1 MKGKEMAL
9 SNNEKQLRYRKK
21 EELKRYA
28 DNIFKDWQ
36 ILKGLDTSR
45 TPKEVRTYLDSIVN
59 LHSGWTADDYNRA
72 LKTLQNFHTEF
83 YYGNRYLL
91 KNDVQDARNSIEEFI
106 TSSNPKQWLL
116 DAKKATFNMQ
126 KLSAH
131 IISALDLAEGQA
143 SDNAA
148 AISEVMRHVGR
159 ILLNEKNV
167 PKSNA
172 TAMCLASISSQFERP
187 DWLVEQL
194 VQVLATQLGKELAH
208 KLGKSLME
216 FK

>member
-1 MKGKEMAL
+1 MTL
-9 SNNEKQLRYRKK
+9 SNNEKQLRFRKK
-21 EELKRYA
+21 EELKQYA
-28 DNIFKDWQ
+28 ENIFNDWQ

-45 TPKEVRTYLDSIVN
+45 TPKEVRTYLDSIIN

-72 LKTLQNFHTEF
+72 VKTLQNFHTEF
-83 YYGNRYLL
+83 YYGNPYLL
-91 KNDVQDARNSIEEFI
+91 KNDVENARNSIEEFI
-106 TSSNPKQWLL
+106 TSSNPQQWLL
-116 DAKKATFNMQ
+116 DTKKATSNMQ

-131 IISALDLAEGQA
+131 IISALELAEGQA

-148 AISEVMRHVGR
+148 AILEVMRHVGR
-159 ILLNEKNV
+159 TLLNKKNV

-172 TAMCLASISSQFERP
+172 TAICLVSISSQYERP

-194 VQVLATQLGKELAH
+194 VQVLTTQLGIELAH